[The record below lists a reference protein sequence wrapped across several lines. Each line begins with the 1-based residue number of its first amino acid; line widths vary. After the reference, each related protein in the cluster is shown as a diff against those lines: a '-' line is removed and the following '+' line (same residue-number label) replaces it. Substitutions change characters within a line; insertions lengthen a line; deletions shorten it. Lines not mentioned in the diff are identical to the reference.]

1 MEPFMNQDFLLTT
14 PTARKLYH
22 EVAEQMPIIDYH
34 CHISP
39 QEIAENRTFEN
50 ISEIW
55 LGGDHYKWRQ
65 MRFGGIPEELITGNA
80 GPREK
85 FRAFASV
92 LPRLIGNPMYHWSHL
107 ELQRV
112 FGIRDPLTEENADEI
127 YDRCNEVLSDC
138 TARDLMRRFRVR
150 AVCTT
155 DDPCD
160 DLRWH
165 DAIRKDPSMEI
176 RILPAFRPDR
186 AIQIEKE
193 GFASYIRRLSG
204 VTGRPIRSTKEVI
217 LALHDRI
224 DFFAGRGCLCADH
237 GLDRCMYAE
246 PDMALAD
253 EALRDALAGRT
264 PSRAAADA
272 YMTAVTVACAGKYA
286 EKDWVMQIHFG
297 CLRNNNKPQFRKLGP
312 DTGYDAVNSNSG
324 VENTAPLLNAFL
336 ENGGLPKMI
345 LYSLNPGDN
354 TALVSIAG
362 CFQGGAVAGR
372 IQQGSGWWFNDNR
385 TGMRSQLTEL
395 ANNGMLGCFVGML
408 TDSRSF
414 LSYTRH
420 EYFRRILCDL
430 IGEWVESGQ
439 YPEDRKRLTKLVED
453 ICFHNTN
460 TFFGFDIQEGKE
472 QKG

>member
-1 MEPFMNQDFLLTT
+1 MKSFMDRNFLLTT
-14 PTARKLYH
+14 KTAEWLYR
-22 EVAEQMPIIDYH
+22 EAAEPMPIIDYH
-34 CHISP
+34 CHINP
-39 QEIAENRTFEN
+39 QEIAEDRTFEN
-50 ISEIW
+50 ISDIW

-65 MRFGGIPEELITGNA
+65 MRFGGTPEELITGDA

-92 LPRLIGNPMYHWSHL
+92 LPRLMGNPLYHWSHL

-112 FGIRDPLTEENADEI
+112 FGISEPLTEENADEI
-127 YDRCNEVLSDC
+127 YDRCNEMLSRC
-138 TARDLMRRFRVR
+138 SARSLMRKFRVR

-160 DLRWH
+160 SLHWH
-165 DAIRKDPSMEI
+165 EAIREDASMEI
-176 RILPAFRPDR
+176 RVLPAFRPDK
-186 AIQIEKE
+186 AVQIEKE
-193 GFASYIRRLSG
+193 GFAAYIRRLSET
-204 VTGRPIRSTKEVI
+204 TGRPIRCTEDVI
-217 LALHDRI
+217 ASLYDRI
-224 DFFAGRGCLCADH
+224 EFFAARGCLCADH

-246 PDMALAD
+246 PDMAAAD
-253 EALRDALAGRT
+253 QALKTALEGRV
-264 PSRAAADA
+264 PSGETADA
-272 YMTAVTVACAGKYA
+272 YMTVVTVACAKKYA
-286 EKDWVMQIHFG
+286 EKNWVMQIHFG
-297 CLRNNNKPQFRKLGP
+297 CLRNNNRPQFRKLGP
-312 DTGYDAVNSNSG
+312 DAGYDAVNSRSG

-345 LYSLNPGDN
+345 LYSLNPCDN

-362 CFQGGAVAGR
+362 CFQGDGMVGR
-372 IQQGSGWWFNDNR
+372 VQQGSGWWFNDNR

-395 ANNGMLGCFVGML
+395 ANNGMLGCFTGML

-439 YPEDRKRLTKLVED
+439 YPGDRGRLTRTVED

-460 TFFGFDIQEGKE
+460 EFFGFGIKEGKE
-472 QKG
+472 QTL